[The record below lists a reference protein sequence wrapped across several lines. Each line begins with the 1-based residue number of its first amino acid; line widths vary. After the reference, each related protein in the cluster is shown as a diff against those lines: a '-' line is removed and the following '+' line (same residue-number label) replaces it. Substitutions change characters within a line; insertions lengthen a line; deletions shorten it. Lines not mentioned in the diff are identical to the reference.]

1 MNEDVFEV
9 ALADGGGD
17 DAVVEMHLLLAFEE
31 EVIDELLLPVAV
43 GVALE
48 AADAGVDEVEVKH
61 GDVGPGAESRGKLEG
76 VMPDIALHE
85 RMSNFLTILQ
95 LQNLIIIALLLGNLV
110 VCRRSADLEQL
121 LRRTKDAIRLLDGSA
136 ERLEERL
143 FGTGRAEGSRR
154 RGS

>member
-1 MNEDVFEV
+1 MTWDQVLKV
-9 ALADGGGD
+9 GGSLKAVRGRRDSLAKKTPGD
-17 DAVVEMHLLLAFEE
+17 TMLGYHT
-31 EVIDELLLPVAV
+31 
-43 GVALE
+43 
-48 AADAGVDEVEVKH
+48 
-61 GDVGPGAESRGKLEG
+61 

-95 LQNLIIIALLLGNLV
+95 LQNLIVIALLLGNLV